1 MSLVSSARRNDLDIF
16 VSVKDVLDR
25 LLADETNYDDLRPE
39 VWKQSP
45 TEAMRIYR
53 VEERQARAAAK
64 AVKRAPWRWCALPR
78 ASPGVVKTTLSTA
91 CALADPA
98 ARLAATP
105 LLIPPD
111 TAVETGNAGE
121 TPVIRPQRDQR
132 RMGDRKGLH
141 EQGRQMTHL

>member
-1 MSLVSSARRNDLDIF
+1 MSLVSSARRNEFDIF
-16 VSVKDVLDR
+16 VSVRDVLDR
-25 LLADETNYDDLRPE
+25 LLAGETNYDDLRPD
-39 VWKQSP
+39 VWKQSHP
-45 TEAMRIYR
+45 EAMRIHR

-64 AVKRAPWRWCALPR
+64 AVKRAPWRWGALPR

-111 TAVETGNAGE
+111 TAGENGNAWE
-121 TPVIRPQRDQR
+121 TPFIRPQRDQR
-132 RMGDRKGLH
+132 RMGDRRGLH
-141 EQGRQMTHL
+141 EQGSQMTHL